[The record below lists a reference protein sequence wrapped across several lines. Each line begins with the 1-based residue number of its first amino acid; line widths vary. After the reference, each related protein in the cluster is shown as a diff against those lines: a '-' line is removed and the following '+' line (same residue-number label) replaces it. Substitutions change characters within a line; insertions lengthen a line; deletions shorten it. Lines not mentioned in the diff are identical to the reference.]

1 MIIVGFAILVMINTG
16 SRFFSNHD
24 IIIIAMIVMV
34 PVIILNIPYLIIWTL
49 IKTKT
54 NKRQISGIAI
64 TAKVYCYA
72 FGFLE
77 TKAMIGIIII
87 TIITVT
93 FSHNIDDVGIILIV
107 GVAVNLMAV
116 CMKFYGIRL
125 EKSKWIGIYIGL
137 RYALFLLSLI
147 MLFIVNYYYFVS
159 VLLLIGIT
167 VYLLYFILDLGLT
180 IILHSIRVDR
190 ENHLKQ
196 LPYFFQ

>member
-77 TKAMIGIIII
+77 TKAMIGII